1 MAKYYNYL
9 LYSPVL
15 SWFLAQFSKTVI
27 YYIRNKVL
35 RVERMIG
42 SGGMPSAHSAT
53 VCSATTAIAVRYG
66 WASPEFAIMFIVTII
81 VVYDAVGVRQ
91 EAGKHAREINKI
103 NRILAENNLKSADI
117 EQDSKITEL
126 KEFIGHKPLEAVVGA
141 MLGIVVALLLPI
153 KL

>member
-53 VCSATTAIAVRYG
+53 VCSATTAIAIRYG

-126 KEFIGHKPLEAVVGA
+126 KEFIGHKPLEAVLGA